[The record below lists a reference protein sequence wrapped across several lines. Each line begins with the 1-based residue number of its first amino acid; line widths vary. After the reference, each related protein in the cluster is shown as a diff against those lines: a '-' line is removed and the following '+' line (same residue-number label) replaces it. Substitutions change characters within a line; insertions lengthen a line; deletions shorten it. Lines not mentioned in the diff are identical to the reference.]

1 MTRHRLRIKVPI
13 GHLDTVIEEPRGAPL
28 GLALIAHPHPLKG
41 GSLDNKVAWTCARA
55 ALACGLVAVRP
66 NFRGVGDSSGSF
78 DHGIGEACDLL
89 ALAASVSSHY
99 GALASQRRIP
109 GAALPPTTPLP
120 SQEGRRICKAALPP
134 TTPLPW
140 TLLGFS
146 FGAYVQHRVAREL
159 EARRLIMVAPAVSM
173 YEFEENNIPTTII
186 HGTEDEVIPYD
197 AACTYAGLHGIPLI
211 EIPGAGHFFHGRL
224 RELQDRIEQLLRQT

>member
-13 GHLDTVIEEPRGAPL
+13 GHMETVIEEPRGAPL

-66 NFRGVGDSSGSF
+66 NFRGVGNSSGSF

-89 ALAASVSSHY
+89 ALASSVSSHY
-99 GALASQRRIP
+99 
-109 GAALPPTTPLP
+109 AALY
-120 SQEGRRICKAALPP
+120 SQEGRRIRKAAEPP
-134 TTPLPW
+134 TTPLSW
-140 TLLGFS
+140 SLLGFS

-159 EARRLIMVAPAVSM
+159 EALRLIMVAPAVSM

-186 HGTEDEVIPYD
+186 HGTEDAVIPY
-197 AACTYAGLHGIPLI
+197 AAARTYAERHGLPLI
-211 EIPGAGHFFHGRL
+211 EISGAGHFFHGRL
-224 RELQDRIEQLLRQT
+224 RELQDQIEHLLRQP